1 MNTAMTPT
9 ATMSLFI
16 YSFFDISD
24 VATYINST
32 KYHLFQKQNYRVR
45 KFSDVVYRKSETT
58 VIGFLSRIS
67 HTVERKRTQPRWSY
81 HARKFKLFRR
91 QFVEIRKQL
100 AMPYDAGATKRRT
113 SASYRERNRCGSWR
127 TVWLITQ
134 TTCTSGWAAP
144 PIVAGRQR
152 DVPTEG
158 EAYCWSTGFHH
169 STASLTHTH
178 THACAI
184 SSTNNLALLLH

>member
-24 VATYINST
+24 VATYINAT
-32 KYHLFQKQNYRVR
+32 KYHLFQKQNYCVR

-113 SASYRERNRCGSWR
+113 SASYRERE
-127 TVWLITQ
+127 ID
-134 TTCTSGWAAP
+134 AD
-144 PIVAGRQR
+144 R
-152 DVPTEG
+152 DVQFGSSLKRHVHLGGQPRRSLQAG
-158 EAYCWSTGFHH
+158 SAMCRRRGKHIAGVLASTTRQHP
-169 STASLTHTH
+169 
-178 THACAI
+178 
-184 SSTNNLALLLH
+184 

>member
-24 VATYINST
+24 VATYINAT
-32 KYHLFQKQNYRVR
+32 KYHLFQKQNYCVR

-127 TVWLITQ
+127 TVRLVTQ
-134 TTCTSGWAAP
+134 TTCTSGRAAP

-169 STASLTHTH
+169 SIASLTHTH
-178 THACAI
+178 ARVCD
-184 SSTNNLALLLH
+184 LEYQ